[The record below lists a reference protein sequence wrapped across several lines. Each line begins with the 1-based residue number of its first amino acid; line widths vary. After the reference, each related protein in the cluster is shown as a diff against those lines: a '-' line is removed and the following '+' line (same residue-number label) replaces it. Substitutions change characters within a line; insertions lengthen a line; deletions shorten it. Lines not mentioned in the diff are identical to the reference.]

1 MLGVAASS
9 RHPLLF
15 PRPDSL
21 EVVEFSSRDAWAM
34 ALRCPRLFCRSIE
47 ERPKAESFWC
57 LRESSQ
63 QFSRSLPYRIS
74 PWHQAWREGSVLIL
88 ACNVEAEQR
97 AVQCAIEGF
106 QDLFPPTPPLSLSL
120 LFLLLSTRMSGFSKL
135 TLVLLSSL
143 ILLVLCLILKLVYWL
158 WRRPR
163 SPQRSSIDD
172 GDAQISKEHILLCLF
187 RRNQT
192 RVEPN
197 PQEAKATPPSKMSTA
212 EERTT
217 AADDEDA
224 FEKYQAMCRYSSRML
239 YTIEEEE
246 EEEEEEQEEGGTG
259 TTRLSSD
266 GEGTQFFTPAA
277 SLSPSREV
285 LEIADD

>member
-1 MLGVAASS
+1 M
-9 RHPLLF
+9 
-15 PRPDSL
+15 
-21 EVVEFSSRDAWAM
+21 
-34 ALRCPRLFCRSIE
+34 
-47 ERPKAESFWC
+47 
-57 LRESSQ
+57 
-63 QFSRSLPYRIS
+63 
-74 PWHQAWREGSVLIL
+74 
-88 ACNVEAEQR
+88 CNR
-97 AVQCAIEGF
+97 
-106 QDLFPPTPPLSLSL
+106 
-120 LFLLLSTRMSGFSKL
+120 
-135 TLVLLSSL
+135 SL

>member
-97 AVQCAIEGF
+97 AVQCAIEASS
-106 QDLFPPTPPLSLSL
+106 SLSY
-120 LFLLLSTRMSGFSKL
+120 
-135 TLVLLSSL
+135 
-143 ILLVLCLILKLVYWL
+143 LVYWL